1 MFDAK
6 VFLAEAIEACFYYGN
21 EEKQINYK
29 ALAVEILKLLSKFGL
44 IHSNRFFSL
53 FFILFS
59 GANKP
64 E

>member
-1 MFDAK
+1 MTHLKDN
-6 VFLAEAIEACFYYGN
+6 VYYQ
-21 EEKQINYK
+21 EKQINYK
-29 ALAVEILKLLSKFGL
+29 AFAVEILKLLSKFGL
-44 IHSNRFFSL
+44 IHSNRFFPL

>member
-21 EEKQINYK
+21 KEKQINYK
-29 ALAVEILKLLSKFGL
+29 AAEILKLLSKFGL
-44 IHSNRFFSL
+44 IHSNRFFPL